1 MYDQDEEAQF
11 IVDEIARLTRQGLRP
26 SECAVFYRTNAQS
39 RAMEAAFTR
48 RGMPYQIV
56 GSLRFYQRR
65 EVKDILAYLRLCA
78 NPNDS
83 VAFNRVLNVPPRGIG
98 KNTMDHLARWAQKLN
113 MSPYQILQ
121 LLKTTDDT
129 ALIPSDAFDARSR
142 KSLGAFV
149 SLLDAV
155 IAAKADRKLSEL
167 VDFVLQ
173 RIAYED
179 YIVDGTS
186 EAEDRWGNVMELQRA
201 TKKYSDDAAE
211 TTLAP
216 FLEEVALV
224 ADIDSMREDTNVP
237 TLMTLHT
244 AKGLEFRAVF
254 IAGLEEGLFPHSR
267 SFDDPAQMEE
277 ERRLCYVGITRAKE
291 RLYLLHTFRRAFYGN
306 SEASEPSRYLAD
318 IPRQLIAGNAR
329 TSRAKTWDDDR
340 PSTSR
345 AFDVS
350 SARAA

>member
-1 MYDQDEEAQF
+1 
-11 IVDEIARLTRQGLRP
+11 
-26 SECAVFYRTNAQS
+26 
-39 RAMEAAFTR
+39 
-48 RGMPYQIV
+48 
-56 GSLRFYQRR
+56 
-65 EVKDILAYLRLCA
+65 
-78 NPNDS
+78 
-83 VAFNRVLNVPPRGIG
+83 
-98 KNTMDHLARWAQKLN
+98 MDHLARWAQKLN
-113 MSPYQILQ
+113 RSPYQILQ

-149 SLLDAV
+149 NLLDAV

-167 VDFVLQ
+167 VEFILQ
-173 RIAYED
+173 KIAYED

-186 EAEDRWGNVMELQRA
+186 EAEDRWGNVIELQRA

-345 AFDVS
+345 RSTFRAQVRRDDIDDFEIEKPPRPRRAPAIDSSRRPVADDRKFNAGDRVRHATFGDGVVVASKIVGADEEVQVAFERAGVKRLI
-350 SARAA
+350 ARYADLKTR